1 MIRNNKNARFGA
13 AGLAASVLLTL
24 VLTACGGGGTGGGG
38 GGGAGGGGGGGL
50 TSLPANVQA
59 QVTKVVNCL
68 KGQGVQVPNP
78 PVRRAIRQE
87 IQGLPSAK
95 QAAVLSACG
104 DELTTLRN
112 LFRSARGN

>member
-13 AGLAASVLLTL
+13 AGLVASVLLTL
-24 VLTACGGGGTGGGG
+24 VLTACGGGGKGGGG
-38 GGGAGGGGGGGL
+38 GGGGGGVS
-50 TSLPANVQA
+50 SLPANVQA

-78 PVRRAIRQE
+78 PVRKAIRQE
-87 IQGLPSAK
+87 IQSLPSSK

-104 DELTTLRN
+104 SELTTLRN
-112 LFRSARGN
+112 LARSARGR